1 MAKEKLSAK
10 TEDVTIQETGKKK
23 LTLEVDLPDVADTVV
38 CQVCGHK
45 NPKDTGMCVMCSN
58 YLFD

>member
-1 MAKEKLSAK
+1 MAKKQTTFLSDVDKNDDNEQGRVSLDVKLPNNN
-10 TEDVTIQETGKKK
+10 
-23 LTLEVDLPDVADTVV
+23 DLVV

-45 NPKDTGMCVMCSN
+45 NPRNTGMCEMCSN

>member
-1 MAKEKLSAK
+1 MADEKLSVNAESVTAK
-10 TEDVTIQETGKKK
+10 PDNNGK
-23 LTLEVDLPDVADTVV
+23 LSLEVNLPVDAELIV

-45 NPKDTGMCVMCSN
+45 NAKNACMCVMCSN